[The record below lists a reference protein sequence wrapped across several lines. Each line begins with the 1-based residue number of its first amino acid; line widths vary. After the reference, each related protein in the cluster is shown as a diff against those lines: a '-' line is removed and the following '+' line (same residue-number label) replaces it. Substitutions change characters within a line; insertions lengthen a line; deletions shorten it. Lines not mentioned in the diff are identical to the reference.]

1 MTMMMTMTIT
11 MMSVT
16 QPGSTLTIAFVL
28 QDALC
33 FQMTTSRLN
42 PNVSLSFQI
51 GLGLLTWIY
60 STFVRRLERTV
71 ATNCKR
77 PMVSCNTKTSH
88 HWNWTSFVQ
97 ECHVIGE
104 CVVDATSRKK
114 LVVKAEYKTTSEA
127 MRKHKVKK
135 KVDIDFEWRQ
145 ILPDNTSSC
154 YIKNLGWINYL
165 VRETYLQFQKTH
177 PNYNIPARRL
187 QPLSKNYQVVAA
199 GNGGNGDNDSK
210 V

>member
-1 MTMMMTMTIT
+1 
-11 MMSVT
+11 
-16 QPGSTLTIAFVL
+16 
-28 QDALC
+28 
-33 FQMTTSRLN
+33 
-42 PNVSLSFQI
+42 
-51 GLGLLTWIY
+51 
-60 STFVRRLERTV
+60 
-71 ATNCKR
+71 
-77 PMVSCNTKTSH
+77 
-88 HWNWTSFVQ
+88 
-97 ECHVIGE
+97 
-104 CVVDATSRKK
+104 
-114 LVVKAEYKTTSEA
+114 

-199 GNGGNGDNDSK
+199 GNGGNGGDNGDM
-210 V
+210 